1 MYSKIK
7 ALRVRGQRRHEREIL
22 SAPPVEGDLTMF
34 LCGGSPELKIAA
46 RDDQQAKPLLP
57 PLIDS
62 RLTTM
67 HGNKMLF
74 KGFERD
80 ASGAEYVQEWSVQ
93 IGE

>member
-1 MYSKIK
+1 M
-7 ALRVRGQRRHEREIL
+7 RRHEREIH
-22 SAPPVEGDLTMF
+22 SAAPAEGDLTLF
-34 LCGGSPELKIAA
+34 ICNGAPELKIAA
-46 RDDQQAKPLLP
+46 KDDQQANPLIP
-57 PLIDS
+57 PLIDA

-74 KGFERD
+74 RGVERD